1 MEGPTK
7 APMRLCARASGD
19 EPPCV
24 LAWLLKGDAVVDLL
38 GLRHDVLGEAD
49 RLRANL
55 CPWDRDEVYVAG
67 EAPMHRKRVAVLA
80 RDLAQRLDQEIIFL
94 LGQRRIPRAVIG
106 RAHACAT
113 PTISPK
119 RSLI

>member
-24 LAWLLKGDAVVDLL
+24 LARLLKGDTVVDLL

-55 CPWDRDEVYVAG
+55 CPWDSDEVDVEG
-67 EAPMHRKRVAVLA
+67 EAAMHCQRVAILA
-80 RDLAQRLDQEIIFL
+80 GDVAERLDQEIVFL
-94 LGQRRIPRAVIG
+94 AREVCPFGGHATKPIG
-106 RAHACAT
+106 
-113 PTISPK
+113 PSPASMI
-119 RSLI
+119 R